1 MQDSLPYASHRI
13 YGDDTPSSLTF
24 VDGGIVVG
32 RRSGTIFQLLSMSTK
47 NILSTIRFVN
57 GLQDDPDMFGHIS
70 YDARIQTLWV
80 ANSRRDSLIALKLHF
95 DPSYASGPGIE
106 DGGYIGQVVEFSGIK
121 PTIHFVI
128 LTADSDPHGDEAHA
142 ACIAAKIPPGEL
154 ALVAFSVH
162 SSGVDQVLIRKEWF
176 DSGLVHAD
184 SKFPWDIPPPSGM
197 SDTTPTSTAASTA
210 TKPQSQLQIQTQ
222 TQNQGQAPPQLRNPL
237 PMPPAAPHPQTMLP
251 PPPFPAGSIPPLP
264 ISTATTRGRT
274 TPPSEDIENDL
285 SEGRSDIKGGGRGSN
300 SGAGANIV
308 PKGKSVNWKEKEEN
322 AKDKEKNVKSIS
334 DATAI
339 NESALGQALTR
350 EIKKTEDNLH
360 TKLGKLIGK
369 EMDRQRKSESCLLK
383 CQTSKRFPI
392 LF

>member
-47 NILSTIRFVN
+47 EILSTIRFVN

-95 DPSYASGPGIE
+95 EPSYASASGN
-106 DGGYIGQVVEFSGIK
+106 DVGGYIDQVVEFSGIK

-142 ACIAAKIPPGEL
+142 ACIAAKIPAGEL

-176 DSGLVHAD
+176 ESGLVHAE
-184 SKFPWDIPPPSGM
+184 SKFPWDNPSSGL
-197 SDTTPTSTAASTA
+197 SDTAPTSTAASTA

-222 TQNQGQAPPQLRNPL
+222 TQGQGQAPQLRNPL

-251 PPPFPAGSIPPLP
+251 PSFPSGPIPPLP
-264 ISTATTRGRT
+264 INTATTRGRT
-274 TPPSEDIENDL
+274 TPPSEDIENDF
-285 SEGRSDIKGGGRGSN
+285 SEGRSDNRGGGGRGINSN
-300 SGAGANIV
+300 SGANNV
-308 PKGKSVNWKEKEEN
+308 PKGKNVNWKEKEEN
-322 AKDKEKNVKSIS
+322 AKDKEKNAKSIS
-334 DATAI
+334 DATVI

-350 EIKKTEDNLH
+350 EIKKTEDSLH

-369 EMDRQRKSESCLLK
+369 EMDKQSKSTSCLLN
-383 CQTSKRFPI
+383 
-392 LF
+392 